1 MKTNVYGIYASSE
14 DITFV
19 MEEKFTDDGE
29 PYSLEVKGFYYG
41 EPTDTDNKL
50 FYGDLI
56 AKFSSSFVQEEP
68 KTEYLLHINITVEGP
83 HKLCEADVLK
93 LLATMAT
100 KLDDG
105 TTIKCDYAHHEEI

>member
-1 MKTNVYGIYASSE
+1 MKTEIYGVYASDH

-41 EPTDTDNKL
+41 EPTEAYNKV

-56 AKFSSSFVQEEP
+56 AHFGAEEVTKKKFLKRVADWFMFVFTC
-68 KTEYLLHINITVEGP
+68 KGP
-83 HKLCEADVLK
+83 IADEAVDDDVV
-93 LLATMAT
+93 
-100 KLDDG
+100 
-105 TTIKCDYAHHEEI
+105 DYSGQGRDKYSR

>member
-1 MKTNVYGIYASSE
+1 MKTIVNGIYASSD

-19 MEEKFTDDGE
+19 MEEKFADDGE
-29 PYSLEVKGFYYG
+29 PYSLEVKGFYFG
-41 EPTDTDNKL
+41 EPDEQSNKR
-50 FYGDLI
+50 FYNDLI
-56 AKFSSSFVQEEP
+56 AKFNSSFVQEEP

-83 HKLCEADVLK
+83 HKLSETDVLK

-105 TTIKCDYAHHEEI
+105 TTVKCDYAHHEEI